1 MGVANGTP
9 SISWAP
15 WSFQGLQFFWNFSAK
30 FCSSSP
36 AALPVITSTARTVN
50 AQGPPAL
57 TAPAVAQPD
66 SISVELHGRAAPAN
80 MVPELITVAVVSAV
94 MPVMGH

>member
-1 MGVANGTP
+1 LVVSRA
-9 SISWAP
+9 SI
-15 WSFQGLQFFWNFSAK
+15 FFGISRRNFAR
-30 FCSSSP
+30 P

-57 TAPAVAQPD
+57 TAPGVAQPD